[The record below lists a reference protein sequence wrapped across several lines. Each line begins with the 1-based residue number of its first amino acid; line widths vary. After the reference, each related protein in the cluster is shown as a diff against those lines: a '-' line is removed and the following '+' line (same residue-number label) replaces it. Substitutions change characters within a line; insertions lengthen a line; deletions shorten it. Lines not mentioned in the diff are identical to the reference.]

1 MSRNA
6 ARVQPMVWFAR
17 LTHEQQ
23 RRVNRLIV
31 STIYLELPPAKM
43 ALRSGLSKGVV
54 QSLRSGEISP
64 TMGHLEKLAPLI
76 GATPAAVL
84 SGEWTP

>member
-1 MSRNA
+1 MSRMV
-6 ARVQPMVWFAR
+6 ARVQTMGWFSR

-43 ALRSGLSKGVV
+43 ALRSGLSKSVV

-76 GATPAAVL
+76 GTSPAAVL
-84 SGEWTP
+84 SGEWRP